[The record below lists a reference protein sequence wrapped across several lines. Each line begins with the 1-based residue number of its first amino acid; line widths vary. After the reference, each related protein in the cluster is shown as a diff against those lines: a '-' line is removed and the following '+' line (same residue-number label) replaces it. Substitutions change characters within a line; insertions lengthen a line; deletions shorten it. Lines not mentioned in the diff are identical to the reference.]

1 MQPAA
6 CRASPQGA
14 PFTRARPVFLPFPAF
29 PHPFSTFPCC
39 FSPRLFCACPAP
51 FFCSFHAP
59 FCISPPFSEF
69 LPHPFRISP
78 TPFLRFPPH
87 PFQHLPKFLARPFR
101 ISRIFSSRFSR
112 AFSAFSP
119 ASFPRF
125 PRTLAPPAA
134 RPASPFFRSCF
145 ASAQASKT
153 VRWSRFQ
160 GGQIRSR
167 KKSKTQGRRAR
178 AKHTRPAHAPNP
190 RTQTVRNQLPN
201 RLSVQYK
208 TTRFSLTLYIS
219 LPRFSIFPP
228 HLFSVFPRI
237 LFSIYQISCA
247 PLPHFPHL
255 FFALLPLFFRAFPAP
270 FFVFFPALF
279 LLFFRH
285 FRILSAPFPHPFCIS
300 PAPFP
305 RFPAPL
311 RLPQPG
317 PQALFSAP
325 VLLAPKPIKPCDRAV
340 FRGAKFAPE
349 KRAKLKGGAPEQS
362 TPGPPTHP
370 IHAPK
375 PSATNFQTGFQSNI
389 KPRAFP

>member
-29 PHPFSTFPCC
+29 PHPFSAFPLHS
-39 FSPRLFCACPAP
+39 FSALSTHLFAFLRHFLNSFRTLSAFRPRLFYASPASFSAFTQISCAPLPPFPHLFFALLPLLFRASPAP
-51 FFCSFHAP
+51 FFCF
-59 FCISPPFSEF
+59 SPAISEF
-69 LPHPFRISP
+69 LPHPFRTLSAFRPRLFRVSP
-78 TPFLRFPPH
+78 APLRLPQPGPH
-87 PFQHLPKFLARPFR
+87 AL
-101 ISRIFSSRFSR
+101 
-112 AFSAFSP
+112 FSAP
-119 ASFPRF
+119 VL
-125 PRTLAPPAA
+125 LAPKPIKPCDRAV
-134 RPASPFFRSCF
+134 FG
-145 ASAQASKT
+145 
-153 VRWSRFQ
+153 

-178 AKHTRPAHAPNP
+178 AKRLRPAHAPNP

-219 LPRFSIFPP
+219 LSRFSIFPP

-255 FFALLPLFFRAFPAP
+255 FFALLPRLFRAFPAP
-270 FFVFFPALF
+270 FFVFSPHFFCFSPAISEF
-279 LLFFRH
+279 L
-285 FRILSAPFPHPFCIS
+285 PHPFRIS

-317 PQALFSAP
+317 PQAFFSLLF
-325 VLLAPKPIKPCDRAV
+325 C
-340 FRGAKFAPE
+340 
-349 KRAKLKGGAPEQS
+349 
-362 TPGPPTHP
+362 
-370 IHAPK
+370 
-375 PSATNFQTGFQSNI
+375 
-389 KPRAFP
+389 